1 MAGFQNFRTAINGFK
16 REDVV
21 HYIEYMNNKHN
32 SQLEQLNTQLQTAQ
46 AQLAQAKAAPAGDG
60 ELQVQLDAANARIA
74 ELEAELAACRQE
86 KPAGAVQTG
95 DELEAYRR
103 AERTERMARE
113 RAAQIYAQANAVL
126 ADATLK
132 VEGVSAQIGAV
143 ADQMTAQFQEYQASV
158 SSTKATLQEAVAAMY
173 AIHPEE

>member
-46 AQLAQAKAAPAGDG
+46 AQLAQAKAAPAGG
-60 ELQVQLDAANARIA
+60 SELQAKLDAANARIA

-86 KPAGAVQTG
+86 KPAEVVQTG

-132 VEGVSAQIGAV
+132 VEGV
-143 ADQMTAQFQEYQASV
+143 ADQMTAQLQEYQASV
-158 SSTKATLQEAVAAMY
+158 SGAKATLQEAVAAMY
-173 AIHPEE
+173 AIRPEE

>member
-46 AQLAQAKAAPAGDG
+46 AQLAKAASTGDSELQAK
-60 ELQVQLDAANARIA
+60 LDAANARIA
-74 ELEAELAACRQE
+74 ELEAELAAYRQN
-86 KPAGAVQTG
+86 KPVEVVQTG

-132 VEGVSAQIGAV
+132 VEGVAG
-143 ADQMTAQFQEYQASV
+143 QMTAQLQEYQASV
-158 SSTKATLQEAVAAMY
+158 SSAKATLQEAVAAMY
-173 AIHPEE
+173 AIRPEE